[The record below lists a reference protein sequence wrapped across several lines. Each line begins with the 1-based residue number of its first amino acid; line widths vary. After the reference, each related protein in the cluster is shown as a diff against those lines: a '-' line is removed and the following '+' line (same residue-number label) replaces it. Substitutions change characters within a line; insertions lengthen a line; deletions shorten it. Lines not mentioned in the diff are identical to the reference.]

1 MAGRVVT
8 FGFKTLDMKQLLA
21 ILMLSI
27 CFGVSNGQSKL
38 EKINV
43 SYWYVF
49 GRFPSPQEQTYWNGQ
64 PDQSISWYINNHHT
78 YLKADDAS
86 NTQAVTQSYKDAF
99 GRQPSAGERDFW
111 KKQQRTYADL
121 MNEHV
126 QYLLRDPA
134 ENRATIAR
142 AYQAVYNRAPSAGE
156 SGYLERSNL
165 SYLMLTACLRSYKST
180 GYRLQSVEGIT
191 NFLKGAWETTTNFV
205 VNTGSAIYNAA
216 AGAVSSAV
224 VAGQRILTLKTSIQT
239 AGEVERFDR
248 RVVGRTESGQ
258 VYLTGGA
265 SAMVKAGDLIGVD
278 PGTLIAAGG
287 LN

>member
-1 MAGRVVT
+1 MRKMFAWLIPVLWIG
-8 FGFKTLDMKQLLA
+8 GLQA
-21 ILMLSI
+21 
-27 CFGVSNGQSKL
+27 QSKL

-49 GRFPSPQEQTYWNGQ
+49 GRFPSSQEQAYWNGQ
-64 PDQSISWYINNHHT
+64 PDQSLSWYITNHQN
-78 YLKADDAS
+78 YLRADDAS
-86 NTQAVTQSYKDAF
+86 NTQAVVQSYKDAF
-99 GRQPSAGERDFW
+99 GRQPNTGERDFW

-126 QYLLRDPA
+126 QYLVRDPA

-142 AYQAVYNRAPSAGE
+142 AYQAVYNRAPSAAE

-165 SYLMLTACLRSYKST
+165 SYLMLTACLRSYKSS

-216 AGAVSSAV
+216 ATAVTSAV
-224 VAGQRILTLKTSIQT
+224 AAGQRILTLKTSNQT
-239 AGEVERFDR
+239 ASDVERFDPK
-248 RVVGRTESGQ
+248 VVGRTEGGQ
-258 VYLTGGA
+258 VYMTGGA
-265 SAMVKAGDLIGVD
+265 SAMRNAGSLINLDG
-278 PGTLIAAGG
+278 GTLIAAGG